1 MVVEVVP
8 GVCFGKL
15 KVIREGPR
23 VPNGAKT
30 ARGIVV
36 QCECGSDEFV
46 ANINNLRSGRTTS
59 CGCVKRQA
67 AARTAAGQ
75 KGKSK
80 EEITAN
86 GRQSNLEGQV
96 FGRLTVVEDL
106 GNVEGYRA
114 YRCTCSCGSETVV
127 AAHRLL
133 HEKGPRS
140 CGCLQREAVTKHGM
154 EGTRVYKIW
163 QGMKSRCY
171 NRNHVS
177 FKHYGGRGIAI
188 CERWLND
195 FAIFYADV
203 GEPPSDRHTLDR
215 RDANGNYEPGNCRW
229 ATWLEQVNNTRSNV
243 LLTYDGETRTAAEWA
258 RITGLNAAT
267 IRQRKKR
274 GWTDTQILTT
284 PPDTRFQSR

>member
-1 MVVEVVP
+1 MAVEVVP

-171 NRNHVS
+171 DRNHVS

-229 ATWLEQVNNTRSNV
+229 ATYIEQANNTRANLV
-243 LLTYDGETRTAAEWA
+243 LTFEDEIRTAAEWS

-274 GWTDTQILTT
+274 GWTDEQILTT
-284 PPDTRFQSR
+284 PPDVRFQSR

>member
-1 MVVEVVP
+1 MAVEVVP

-114 YRCTCSCGSETVV
+114 YRCTCSCGSETDV

-171 NRNHVS
+171 DRNHVS

-203 GEPPSDRHTLDR
+203 DEPPSDRHTLDR

-229 ATWLEQVNNTRSNV
+229 ATYIKQANNTRANLV
-243 LLTYDGETRTAAEWA
+243 LTFEDEIRTAAEWS

-274 GWTDTQILTT
+274 GWTDEQILTT

>member
-1 MVVEVVP
+1 MAVEVVP

-229 ATWLEQVNNTRSNV
+229 ATYIEQANNTRANLV
-243 LLTYDGETRTAAEWA
+243 LTFEDEIRTAAEWS

-274 GWTDTQILTT
+274 GWTDEQILTT

>member
-1 MVVEVVP
+1 MAVEVVP

-67 AARTAAGQ
+67 AARTAAGR

-154 EGTRVYKIW
+154 DGTRVYNI
-163 QGMKSRCY
+163 
-171 NRNHVS
+171 
-177 FKHYGGRGIAI
+177 
-188 CERWLND
+188 
-195 FAIFYADV
+195 
-203 GEPPSDRHTLDR
+203 
-215 RDANGNYEPGNCRW
+215 
-229 ATWLEQVNNTRSNV
+229 
-243 LLTYDGETRTAAEWA
+243 
-258 RITGLNAAT
+258 
-267 IRQRKKR
+267 
-274 GWTDTQILTT
+274 
-284 PPDTRFQSR
+284 

>member
-1 MVVEVVP
+1 MAVEVVP

-171 NRNHVS
+171 DRNHVS

-229 ATWLEQVNNTRSNV
+229 ATYIEQANNTRANLV
-243 LLTYDGETRTAAEWA
+243 LTFEDEIRTAAEWS

-274 GWTDTQILTT
+274 GWTDEQILTT